1 MPWNDN
7 SSGGGGGRK
16 NPWGQGP
23 RPGPGGGGGNGRG
36 GPEQPDID
44 EALRRFQQ
52 SLREMLPNNFG
63 PGKALG
69 LIAIVIIGLWLASG
83 FYVVEPGQH
92 AVVKRFGDWDRTK
105 TQEGLGYHAPWP
117 VESDTHVEV
126 DEVRRL
132 EIGFR
137 QQMSGR
143 TGGSPNS
150 EQKRD
155 VPEESL
161 MLTSDAN
168 IINLDMVVLWNVK
181 SAENFLFNIRDPEG
195 TLKKVAESAIR
206 EVVGQT
212 RMFPIITKE
221 RAEVANKARQIMVEN
236 LNQYDSGVNIT
247 QVLIQEAEVHPDV
260 QDAFQD
266 VQSAR
271 QDALNTENEAQAYRE
286 DILPKARGDASKLL
300 EKARAYKQAQVEKAR
315 GEAERFDKIFAAY
328 KEGETVTR
336 TRMYL
341 ETMEEV
347 LSNSSKIVLDQ
358 SGSGGKGQGVVP
370 YLPLNEI
377 RPASGQAKRN
387 RTGN

>member
-1 MPWNDN
+1 
-7 SSGGGGGRK
+7 
-16 NPWGQGP
+16 
-23 RPGPGGGGGNGRG
+23 
-36 GPEQPDID
+36 
-44 EALRRFQQ
+44 
-52 SLREMLPNNFG
+52 
-63 PGKALG
+63 
-69 LIAIVIIGLWLASG
+69 
-83 FYVVEPGQH
+83 
-92 AVVKRFGDWDRTK
+92 
-105 TQEGLGYHAPWP
+105 
-117 VESDTHVEV
+117 
-126 DEVRRL
+126 
-132 EIGFR
+132 
-137 QQMSGR
+137 
-143 TGGSPNS
+143 
-150 EQKRD
+150 
-155 VPEESL
+155 

-221 RAEVANKARQIMVEN
+221 RAKVANKARQIMVDN

-286 DILPKARGDASKLL
+286 DILPKARGKASKIL
-300 EKARAYKQAQVEKAR
+300 EEAKAYKKAQVEKAS

-347 LSNSSKIVLDQ
+347 LTNSSKIVLDQ
-358 SGSGGKGQGVVP
+358 PGAEGKGQGVVP